1 MTTYSVLIPF
11 VPRRPEQ
18 VLPYAALVQWTHAR
32 RLWQGQSL
40 LVDPAQG
47 FAFAA
52 GAGFRVPTGIGV
64 SLMPLHHPYTAAVQ
78 ARSLALTTGQPVL
91 AGFGPGAPAFQG
103 HLLGAP
109 YASPLTAVRE
119 YLGTVRG
126 LLSGRPVATDGDY
139 YSCHAALPPTPG
151 AVVELGLG
159 VLRPGMARLA
169 GELADA
175 AITWLTPAGY
185 LRDTVVPALCEGAA
199 LAGRTARPT
208 LTAIVPVALPVA
220 DRDPAEFAL
229 AGSGAHLQ
237 GAHYRDMLRRAG
249 IDTTG
254 ADPAL
259 DAKALVAGGAFVS
272 GELPVLVAQLQE
284 FAAAGADE
292 VVLNLTG
299 VFAACGPQVAMDQ
312 LKRILAAL
320 A

>member
-18 VLPYAALVQWTHAR
+18 VLPYAALVQWTHAH

-40 LVDPAQG
+40 LVDPYQG
-47 FAFAA
+47 FAHAA
-52 GAGFRVPTGIGV
+52 GVGFRVPTGIGV
-64 SLMPLHHPYTAAVQ
+64 SLMPLHHPYTAALQ
-78 ARSLALTTGQPVL
+78 ARSLSLTTGQPVL
-91 AGFGPGAPAFQG
+91 AGFGPGAPTFQRD
-103 HLLGAP
+103 LLGAP
-109 YASPLTAVRE
+109 YASPLTAARE

-126 LLSGRPVATDGDY
+126 LLTGRPVATEGSY
-139 YSCHAALPPTPG
+139 YHCHAALPPSPG
-151 AVVELGLG
+151 ARVEVGLG

-169 GELADA
+169 GELADT
-175 AITWLTPAGY
+175 AITWLAPATY
-185 LRDTVVPALCEGAA
+185 LRDTVVPALREGAER
-199 LAGRTARPT
+199 AGRKAAPT
-208 LTAIVPVALPVA
+208 LTAVVPVALAVP

-249 IDTTG
+249 IGTTG
-254 ADPAL
+254 SDPAA

-272 GELPVLVAQLQE
+272 GELPSLVEQLAE

-299 VFAACGPQVAMDQ
+299 VFAACGPQVAMEQ
-312 LKRILAAL
+312 LKKILAAL
-320 A
+320 L

>member
-1 MTTYSVLIPF
+1 MTRYSVLIPF

-18 VLPYAALVQWTHAR
+18 VLPYAALVQWTHAQ

-40 LVDPAQG
+40 LVDPGQG
-47 FAFAA
+47 FAHAA
-52 GAGFRVPTGIGV
+52 GSGFRVPTGIGV
-64 SLMPLHHPYTAAVQ
+64 SLMPLQHPYAAALQ
-78 ARSLALTTGQPVL
+78 ARSLSLTTGQPVL
-91 AGFGPGAPAFQG
+91 AGFGPGAPAFQR

-126 LLSGRPVATDGDY
+126 LLSGRTVATEGSY
-139 YSCHAALPPTPG
+139 YSCHAALPPSPG
-151 AVVELGLG
+151 ARVEVGLG

-175 AITWLTPAGY
+175 AITWLTPATY
-185 LRDTVVPALCEGAA
+185 LRDTVVPALREGAA
-199 LAGRTARPT
+199 LAGRADGPS
-208 LTAIVPVALPVA
+208 LTAIVPVALSVP

-229 AGSGAHLQ
+229 AGNGAHLQ

-249 IDTTG
+249 IDTSG
-254 ADPAL
+254 SDPAA

-272 GELPVLVAQLQE
+272 GELPDLVQQLRE
-284 FAAAGADE
+284 FGAAGADE

-299 VFAACGPQVAMDQ
+299 VFAACGPQPAMEQ
-312 LKRILAAL
+312 LKKILAAL